1 MKGLSPE
8 NDDCVD
14 EPEESFISADNDP
27 SMEGLFQEQSLETQ
41 TSCMTDGQD
50 SVSKKETQKLKKLKK
65 QVSWNDGQSTKD
77 KTSDSDSD
85 SSEEDE
91 NISKPAPICEK
102 RPSEISASCN
112 CDSEIA
118 LDDQVENEAEEN
130 QTANGS
136 DEAKGKDKDVEPG
149 KFDGVFSDT
158 DDSEGSDERYK

>member
-8 NDDCVD
+8 DDDCVD
-14 EPEESFISADNDP
+14 EESFISADNDP
-27 SMEGLFQEQSLETQ
+27 SIEGLFQEQSLETQ
-41 TSCMTDGQD
+41 TSCMTDGQGP
-50 SVSKKETQKLKKLKK
+50 VSKRETKKLQK
-65 QVSWNDGQSTKD
+65 QVSWNDRQSTKD
-77 KTSDSDSD
+77 KTSDADSD

-91 NISKPAPICEK
+91 NISKPAPTCDK
-102 RPSEISASCN
+102 CSSEISTSYN

-118 LDDQVENEAEEN
+118 LDDQVENKAEGN

-136 DEAKGKDKDVEPG
+136 DEAKGKEKDVELG

>member
-8 NDDCVD
+8 DDDCVD
-14 EPEESFISADNDP
+14 EPEGSFISADNDP
-27 SMEGLFQEQSLETQ
+27 STEGLFQEQSFETQ

-50 SVSKKETQKLKKLKK
+50 SFSKKETKKLKK

-91 NISKPAPICEK
+91 NISKPAPTCEEC
-102 RPSEISASCN
+102 SSQISA
-112 CDSEIA
+112 SEIA
-118 LDDQVENEAEEN
+118 LDDQVENKAEEN

-136 DEAKGKDKDVEPG
+136 DEAKGKEKDVEPG